1 MESAVRVLERALAL
15 DLTDETTRRKLHR
28 ELGHVGWGQCDL
40 CGGLGESDTV
50 HTHTGANC
58 AGCDAGNRCEVC
70 KGLGAL
76 PPGHDRIRKCDNIDC
91 QAPLLPDHV
100 AVYCSNECAWR
111 DAV

>member
-1 MESAVRVLERALAL
+1 MSNEAVRYLERALAL
-15 DLTDETTRRKLHR
+15 DLTDENVRRKLHR

-40 CGGLGESDTV
+40 CGGLGESEPDTG
-50 HTHTGANC
+50 TQF
-58 AGCDAGNRCEVC
+58 AGGDGGRCVEC

-91 QAPLLPDHV
+91 QAPLLPDHI
-100 AVYCSNECAWR
+100 AVYCSNKCAWR